1 MIIKKIID
9 KIFKK
14 GMFGDAA
21 TVIITPGKAQWQ
33 SADYVSY
40 ITDGLQRNPYLYAAI
55 DLIITEIQQLNV
67 YPQFVDTNGDAQDLP
82 NTHPIQYLIDNP
94 FADYYSSFQV
104 WMAEMT
110 MKRLLGGAAYAIAL
124 SPTPFGTPNPK
135 PPSALIPVGVDKMA
149 VIPDNTLRTIQG
161 YEYKVSNSEKIKY
174 LPFEVFAWR
183 NIHPINWAQN
193 LSPLASLERAI
204 ELNND
209 GQDFNKAVIDNG
221 GMVGTCFTTDSPSFG
236 REQAMQAKN
245 SFDEK
250 YSGRWNAGKTF
261 FAWGGLKPIKF
272 GLSPAEM
279 AYDKLITLTARQ
291 IASAFHI
298 PPELI
303 GDTETKTFA
312 NFSEA
317 RQALY
322 LEAVLPLG
330 YSLTNSLARFLS
342 QRFQERIVLNIDLD
356 SITAIA
362 EIREKQKDSIRK
374 DYTSQ
379 LITRSEARQQLGW
392 AAEDDGGEYF
402 RGNEKL
408 LLNESDG
415 KSWKANLVHR
425 KVKL

>member
-1 MIIKKIID
+1 MILKKIID
-9 KIFKK
+9 KILKK
-14 GMFGDAA
+14 DMFGNVA
-21 TVIITPGKAQWQ
+21 TMIITPGKAQWQ
-33 SADYVSY
+33 SADYISY
-40 ITDGLQRNPYLYAAI
+40 VTDGLQRNPYLYAAI
-55 DLIITEIQQLNV
+55 DLIATEIQQLNI
-67 YPQFVDTNGDAQDLP
+67 YPQIIDKSGNVQEPPT
-82 NTHPIQYLIDNP
+82 THPLMYLLNNP
-94 FADYYSSFQV
+94 LADYYTSLQM
-104 WMAEMT
+104 WMAEMAI
-110 MKRLLGGAAYAIAL
+110 KRLLGGAAYAVAL

-135 PPSALIPVGVDKMA
+135 PPSALIPVGVDRMA
-149 VIPDNTLRTIQG
+149 VIPGDTLRTIQG
-161 YEYKVSNSEKIKY
+161 YEYKVNNSEKIKY

-183 NIHPINWAQN
+183 NIHPINWSQN

-221 GMVGTCFTTDSPSFG
+221 GMVGTCFTTDSPTFG
-236 REQAMQAKN
+236 REQAMQARQ
-245 SFDEK
+245 SFDDK
-250 YSGRWNAGKTF
+250 YAGKWNAGKTF

-279 AYDKLITLTARQ
+279 AYDKMITLTARQ

-298 PPELI
+298 PPEML

-312 NFSEA
+312 NFAEA
-317 RQALY
+317 RQTLY
-322 LEAVLPLG
+322 LEAVLPLA

-342 QRFQERIVLNIDLD
+342 QRFQEKIVLNIDLD

-362 EIREKQKDSIRK
+362 EIREKQKESIRK
-374 DYTSQ
+374 DFTAQ

-392 AAEDDGGEYF
+392 AAEDDGGEYY

-408 LLNESDG
+408 LLDEANG

-425 KVKL
+425 QVKL